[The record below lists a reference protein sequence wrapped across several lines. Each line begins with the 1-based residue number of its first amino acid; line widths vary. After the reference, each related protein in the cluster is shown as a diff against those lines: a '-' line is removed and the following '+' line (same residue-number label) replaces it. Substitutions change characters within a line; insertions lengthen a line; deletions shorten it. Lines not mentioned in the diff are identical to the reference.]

1 MPEPKVRAAAGGPAE
16 GAQVA
21 AEAAFAQLQALCV
34 DSQAAQAALLTCCE
48 VYRGELAALE
58 EEAASRTGG
67 EGSNGVVTAQNARIA
82 QLKAQVRQQAQTMR
96 DLAAEVELR
105 DGGEHAPSIA
115 ERLHRQAKQRV
126 ERYRNENERLETELA
141 ATKHALAAARAE
153 VAALQ
158 RRVADA

>member
-1 MPEPKVRAAAGGPAE
+1 MPEPKVRVAAGGPAE

-48 VYRGELAALE
+48 VYRGELAAL

-158 RRVADA
+158 RRIADA

>member
-1 MPEPKVRAAAGGPAE
+1 M
-16 GAQVA
+16 
-21 AEAAFAQLQALCV
+21 
-34 DSQAAQAALLTCCE
+34 
-48 VYRGELAALE
+48 YRGELAALE

-126 ERYRNENERLETELA
+126 ERYRNENERLETELQR
-141 ATKHALAAARAE
+141 AARQCGGSRWRS
-153 VAALQ
+153 L
-158 RRVADA
+158 